1 MGRSEWQ
8 LVSFT
13 ILAQAAVGTFVVFGV
28 TALLFPAY
36 PFSTELL
43 IQRVPWLVLAFLTL
57 GVTSALLHLG
67 QPIKSL
73 LALSHLNQSWLS
85 REAILGMVF
94 GLLVAVLLVLPW
106 IGLSGLFWLR
116 LTIILGMLSGLA
128 LVYGISRLYM
138 LRTVPAWNHLG
149 TPASF
154 FTTAFLLG
162 GVTNTAVFIWEYH
175 QADTLFLTF
184 FLAVMFSRL
193 GLMILLGIVAQMV
206 INILSLEYLNAR
218 GGKGAES
225 VRFLW
230 RNRRWAFITRWSLAW
245 VGVTLWVIAIQTL
258 GSLNTPLGTA
268 IMILALI
275 FVWISEILGRTLFYA
290 FYRREGF

>member
-28 TALLFPAY
+28 TALLLPTY
-36 PFSTELL
+36 PFLTDLL

-73 LALSHLNQSWLS
+73 LALSHLNKSWLS
-85 REAILGMVF
+85 REAMLGMVF

-106 IGLSGLFWLR
+106 IGFSGLFWFH
-116 LTIILGMLSGLA
+116 LTIILGTLSGLA

-162 GVTNTAVFIWEYH
+162 GVTNAALVTWEYH
-175 QADTLFLTF
+175 QVGTFLPVSN
-184 FLAVMFSRL
+184 LAVLITRL
-193 GLMILLGIVAQMV
+193 GLIVLFGIVAQLV
-206 INILSLEYLNAR
+206 INILSLVYLHA
-218 GGKGAES
+218 GGGSGAES

-230 RNRRWAFITRWSLAW
+230 RDRCWVFTTRWFLAL
-245 VGVTLWVIAIQTL
+245 VDGLLWAAIIWYP
-258 GSLNTPLGTA
+258 GFLNTNPGFATLIVA
-268 IMILALI
+268 LAL
-275 FVWISEILGRTLFYA
+275 VWISEILGRTLFYT